1 MMSFQMKPK
10 MKEFKGK
17 GKRNVQRNDSEDSEA
32 RVSEAREGAK
42 AGLSNRKIIS
52 ILLLLDVDFSW
63 QVVVSQLSMFP
74 VKPDINIEY

>member
-1 MMSFQMKPK
+1 MKPK

-42 AGLSNRKIIS
+42 AGLSNRKTIS
-52 ILLLLDVDFSW
+52 ILLLLDVDIFVASG
-63 QVVVSQLSMFP
+63 SEST
-74 VKPDINIEY
+74 INVPGEARH